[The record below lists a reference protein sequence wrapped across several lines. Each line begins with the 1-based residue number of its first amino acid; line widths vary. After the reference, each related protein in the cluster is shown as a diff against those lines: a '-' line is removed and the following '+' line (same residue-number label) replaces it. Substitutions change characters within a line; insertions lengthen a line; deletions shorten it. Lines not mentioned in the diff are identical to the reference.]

1 MGMDD
6 HAVDSHVE
14 IMKAIYKTRHL
25 PGIVVAA

>member
-6 HAVDSHVE
+6 HALDRYVE

-25 PGIVVAA
+25 PGIIVVA